1 MPHWTERIFKDYK
14 SEATAPPHS
23 HGQEQ
28 RGRRDFEIAALIAEL
43 AHPDAL
49 ARKRAARAI
58 GLLHDRSGIP
68 ALITALSDRDELVRA
83 SARES
88 LTSFTLDAS
97 EQEAVR
103 RAASA
108 S

>member
-1 MPHWTERIFKDYK
+1 MSHWTDRIFKDYK
-14 SEATAPPHS
+14 SDAKPQPLS
-23 HGQEQ
+23 HEPD

-43 AHPDAL
+43 AHPDAQ

-58 GLLHDRSGIP
+58 GLLHDKSGIA
-68 ALITALSDRDELVRA
+68 ALITALSDRDEQVRA
-83 SARES
+83 AARES
-88 LTSFTLDAS
+88 LKSFTLDAS

-108 S
+108 T